1 MQSIKRRVK
10 HLLSKAVEP
19 QLVELK
25 SKLDHIERIV
35 STPAVSQPSES
46 GVGAIWRG
54 GMNGKAVDGAGR
66 ETPAMTVKYRDEL
79 TFWRR
84 AIKDDPIGIFHGPY
98 EDVYGGWQHA
108 RLDELR
114 DFLGLASWGDL
125 EAWARPRSAIEIGP
139 GPYPSISL
147 LEWARGVA
155 VDPLV
160 DAYVAEDLLPKRG
173 HCDKL
178 VLLASAAERIP
189 LPGGTF
195 DIMVA
200 ENCLDHVD
208 NPDAVVAEVGRVLT
222 AGGLFWLLVDLMEYR
237 DHMHPNPFSEATL
250 LELLSRHGFEIVR
263 HRVND
268 HKSHP
273 NAYGEFRG
281 LLRKPGATR

>member
-1 MQSIKRRVK
+1 MQALKRRVK
-10 HLLSKAVEP
+10 QMLSKAVEP
-19 QLVELK
+19 QMVELK
-25 SKLDHIERIV
+25 TKLDRIERMV
-35 STPAVSQPSES
+35 SMPPGAPQGVSI
-46 GVGAIWRG
+46 GAIWRG
-54 GMNGKAVDGAGR
+54 GVGGKAVDAAGR
-66 ETPAMTVKYRDEL
+66 ECPAMTVKYRDEL
-79 TFWRR
+79 AFWHHS
-84 AIKDDPIGIFHGPY
+84 IKHDPISAFHGPY
-98 EDVYGGWQHA
+98 EDIYGGWQRG
-108 RLDELR
+108 RLEELR
-114 DFLGLASWGDL
+114 EFLGLATWPDL
-125 EAWARPRSAIEIGP
+125 EAWAASRSAIEIGP

-147 LEWARGVA
+147 LQWKRGIA

-189 LPGGTF
+189 LPGNSF

-208 NPDAVVAEVGRVLT
+208 DPGAVVAEVKRVL
-222 AGGLFWLLVDLMEYR
+222 APGGLFWLLVDLMEYR
-237 DHMHPNPFSEATL
+237 DHMHPNPFSEQSLTAL
-250 LELLSRHGFEIVR
+250 LKQHGFEIVR

-281 LLRKPGATR
+281 LLRKP